1 MRLHP
6 ITPIQV
12 VMGDRYSFAVEHEA
26 PSMLYMFSGNLAILA
41 WKSGNMLIKVG
52 TVGWNTE
59 NNNFVFQEIKYITE
73 DDEAKKKKKGVM
85 SRRRKF

>member
-1 MRLHP
+1 MDKQFGAAWHVSEIKNRKHLLSCS
-6 ITPIQV
+6 TLQV

-52 TVGWNTE
+52 RLREGE
-59 NNNFVFQEIKYITE
+59 GRILIGLF
-73 DDEAKKKKKGVM
+73 
-85 SRRRKF
+85 

>member
-59 NNNFVFQEIKYITE
+59 NNNSYFRRLNISLKMM
-73 DDEAKKKKKGVM
+73 KPRK
-85 SRRRKF
+85 RRRES

>member
-1 MRLHP
+1 MDKQFGAAWHVSKIKINKKHLLSCS
-6 ITPIQV
+6 TLQV

-52 TVGWNTE
+52 REGEEGRILIGW
-59 NNNFVFQEIKYITE
+59 F
-73 DDEAKKKKKGVM
+73 
-85 SRRRKF
+85 